1 VSKTKPIAAATIAA
15 LAAFAAPTIAQA
27 AVPPPVYER
36 ETRLPGESSSKCHV
50 FFGMRDQGLVT
61 SEDVVAYGCQ
71 GGAYVAIYS
80 ADGNVRRWSTTV
92 REGTRPL
99 LGAAVKIQPGDRGV
113 VWELNGDCY
122 GSVTLNGSERHVR
135 TGDCR

>member
-99 LGAAVKIQPGDRGV
+99 LGAAVKI
-113 VWELNGDCY
+113 
-122 GSVTLNGSERHVR
+122 RHE
-135 TGDCR
+135 